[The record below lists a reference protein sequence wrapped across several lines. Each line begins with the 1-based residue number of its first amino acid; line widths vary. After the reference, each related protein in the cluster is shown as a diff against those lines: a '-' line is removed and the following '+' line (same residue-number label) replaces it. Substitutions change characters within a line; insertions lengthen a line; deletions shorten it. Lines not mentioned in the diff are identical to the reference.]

1 MWAGLP
7 LVGATTEILTPLGFR
22 VLARSG
28 KLQCENNVKAVC
40 PPPRANILKNAPPK
54 DFGLIA
60 SFALW
65 GESCCKV

>member
-28 KLQCENNVKAVC
+28 KLQCENNVKSVC
-40 PPPRANILKNAPPK
+40 PPPRAKMSKNSPPK
-54 DFGLIA
+54 DFAANRVLCAVG
-60 SFALW
+60 
-65 GESCCKV
+65 